1 MKTPNL
7 TANPEAQINAPV
19 FYRAN
24 RKPMSN
30 LF

>member
-1 MKTPNL
+1 MKNPNL
-7 TANPEAQINAPV
+7 PANPEAQINAPV

-24 RKPMSN
+24 RRTMPN